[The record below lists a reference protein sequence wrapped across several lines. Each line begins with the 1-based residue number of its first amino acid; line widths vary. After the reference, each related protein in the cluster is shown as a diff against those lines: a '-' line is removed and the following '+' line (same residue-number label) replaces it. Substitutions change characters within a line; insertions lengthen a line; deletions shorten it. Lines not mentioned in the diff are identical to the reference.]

1 MKKLKN
7 IMYVIIGKIKGIKSK
22 YLEKKK
28 SHVKEKSSSLKKISN
43 KINIS
48 NPQSNN

>member
-22 YLEKKK
+22 YIEKRKRN
-28 SHVKEKSSSLKKISN
+28 VKGKFSSLNKIGN

-48 NPQSNN
+48 NLQSNN